1 MALPL
6 AVHQRVLAH
15 GAESALVAR
24 TFMTAGELFDCT
36 YLGQPFQADRGKKFA
51 LELAKRL
58 ATLDGVMSNGSS
70 DRSTR

>member
-1 MALPL
+1 
-6 AVHQRVLAH
+6 
-15 GAESALVAR
+15 
-24 TFMTAGELFDCT
+24 MTAGELFDCT